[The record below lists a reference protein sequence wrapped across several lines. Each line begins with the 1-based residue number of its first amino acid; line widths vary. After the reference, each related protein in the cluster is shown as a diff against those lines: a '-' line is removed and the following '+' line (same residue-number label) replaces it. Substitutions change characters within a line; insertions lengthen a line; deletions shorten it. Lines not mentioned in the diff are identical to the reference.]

1 MVNNSLLAN
10 NSQIE
15 EIEYMGNDWD
25 SVYWPLLLECF
36 FAACFLSLL
45 FFSSDNEEKNV
56 IAVLVVI

>member
-1 MVNNSLLAN
+1 
-10 NSQIE
+10 
-15 EIEYMGNDWD
+15 MGNDWD